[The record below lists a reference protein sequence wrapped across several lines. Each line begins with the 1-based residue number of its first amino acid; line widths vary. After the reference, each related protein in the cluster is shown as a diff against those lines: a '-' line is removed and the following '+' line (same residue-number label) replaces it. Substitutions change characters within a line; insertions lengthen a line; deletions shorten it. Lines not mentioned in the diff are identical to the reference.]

1 MMIEKQHEFAL
12 TTSREYMKIQE
23 IEPPWSSFFQK
34 QLQNSIYQLFNHL
47 HHNHSFL
54 RKNFGNFFVYLVFIL
69 PLHPKKWRMKSVAK
83 RMSLDMWWRMKS

>member
-47 HHNHSFL
+47 PHNHSFL
-54 RKNFGNFFVYLVFIL
+54 RKNFGNFFCLFSFLYYLCTRKTEECFE
-69 PLHPKKWRMKSVAK
+69 WRTKSEERRV
-83 RMSLDMWWRMKS
+83 